1 MVIFVRLAEVADAR
15 EPARRPLN
23 ASPPELLDF
32 CTGFAFVIEDE
43 PAAPIDRAACN
54 GPVAP
59 GVPER
64 DAGDEPAG
72 EASMENASFFGAR
85 DGGATEV
92 SEPSLRGCSAGLLAP
107 VEFQRSANESDMA
120 EREEASYGRGMNL
133 SVVKGIRGA
142 TDRCR
147 SGVAAPQGVPR
158 GKAEGGW
165 EQTRPG
171 RDAGVAVAARAIVFR
186 TTLRSHVP
194 IGVLQARNH
203 HLRDPRQ

>member
-1 MVIFVRLAEVADAR
+1 MNSPSESRPAQAPADFWAATWCCCIFSLRSRSTRAARSAMVMFVRLAEVADAR

-32 CTGFAFVIEDE
+32 CTGFALVIEDE
-43 PAAPIDRAACN
+43 PAAPTDRAACN

-120 EREEASYGRGMNL
+120 EREEASYGRGVNP
-133 SVVKGIRGA
+133 SVVKGIREA

-147 SGVAAPQGVPR
+147 FGVAAPLGQGGGSR
-158 GKAEGGW
+158 G
-165 EQTRPG
+165 RM
-171 RDAGVAVAARAIVFR
+171 
-186 TTLRSHVP
+186 
-194 IGVLQARNH
+194 
-203 HLRDPRQ
+203 